1 MFEVVSGKVEKH
13 KKVVIYGPEGVGKSS
28 LANNFPKPLFIDTE
42 GSTTELDTDRLP
54 RPSSWQMLKQQI
66 DWYKQQ
72 IGRFETLIIDTIDWA
87 ESLCNQQ
94 ICASHNVK
102 GIEDI
107 GYGKGYVYSTEEF
120 GRLLN
125 MLSDVVD
132 QGSNVVLVA
141 HSQIVK
147 FEQPD
152 EMGAYDRYQ
161 LKLGKGTGSRTAAIV
176 KEWADMV
183 LFINYKTYS
192 VAVDDQGR
200 RHKAQGGTR
209 TMFTTHHPAWDA
221 KNRFDLPDEL
231 PLEYAQIAHIF
242 EGSSQA
248 QQPVQQPEP
257 TIQPQ
262 QDPVQQQP
270 EPVTQQ
276 PTQTTQAPLE
286 QTVEQQP
293 VPDPQPVDPEPIE
306 TKPSTAN
313 LDPAI
318 PQSLRDLMTQNS
330 VSEEEIQVVV
340 SNKGYYPQDTPIINY
355 DPSFIE
361 GVLVGAWDQ
370 VFSEIKDF
378 REQIPFN

>member
-1 MFEVVSGKVEKH
+1 MFEVKSGKVEKH

-66 DWYKQQ
+66 DWYKGQ

-87 ESLCNQQ
+87 EALCNQQ
-94 ICASHNVK
+94 ICSSHGVS

-125 MLSDVVD
+125 LLSDIID
-132 QGSNVVLVA
+132 LGSNVVLVA

-183 LFINYKTYS
+183 LFINYKTFS
-192 VAVDDQGR
+192 VATDDQGKK
-200 RHKAQGGTR
+200 HKAQGGTR
-209 TMFTTHHPAWDA
+209 TIYTTHHPAWDA
-221 KNRFDLPDEL
+221 KNRQNLPDEL
-231 PLEYAQIAHIF
+231 PLDYAHIAHIF
-242 EGSSQA
+242 EGISQ
-248 QQPVQQPEP
+248 QQPVSNTGNLGQQE
-257 TIQPQ
+257 TQAQPVQ
-262 QDPVQQQP
+262 EDTTPQTDPVDEIPEQP
-270 EPVTQQ
+270 KAE
-276 PTQTTQAPLE
+276 
-286 QTVEQQP
+286 P
-293 VPDPQPVDPEPIE
+293 VPDTQQTQTEQQTTVE
-306 TKPSTAN
+306 TQTQ

-318 PQSLRDLMTQNS
+318 PKSLRDLMTQHN

-340 SNKGYYPQDTPIINY
+340 ADRGYYPMGTPITNY
-355 DPSFIE
+355 DASFIE

-370 VFSEIKDF
+370 VHGMIKEF
-378 REQIPFN
+378 REKLPFN